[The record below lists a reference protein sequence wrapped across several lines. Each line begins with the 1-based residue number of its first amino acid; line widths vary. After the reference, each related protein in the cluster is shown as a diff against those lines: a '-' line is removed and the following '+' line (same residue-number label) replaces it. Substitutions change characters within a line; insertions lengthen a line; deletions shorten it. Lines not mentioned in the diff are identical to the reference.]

1 MLPSSSS
8 ESPSS
13 ASSGSWDQKSPP
25 LPPDQFYWHLNV
37 DDLIDIFETSAADA
51 SLAGPNDYREDSDDD
66 EEITTPDGDGDIDSQ
81 NSPSVVRIANLSDAH
96 SSDDQ
101 REIRGG
107 TQTRDEAYVRR
118 STLRDEDP
126 PREADQAQ
134 DSDSSD
140 EDAHLPKRSRH
151 F

>member
-25 LPPDQFYWHLNV
+25 LPPDQCCWHLNV
-37 DDLIDIFETSAADA
+37 DDLIDILETSAADA
-51 SLAGPNDYREDSDDD
+51 TLAGPNDYKEDTYDDG
-66 EEITTPDGDGDIDSQ
+66 ETTKPDGDGDIDSQ
-81 NSPSVVRIANLSDAH
+81 NPPSVVRIANLSGIH
-96 SSDDQ
+96 SSDDL

-107 TQTRDEAYVRR
+107 TQFRDEADVRQ

-140 EDAHLPKRSRH
+140 EYAHVPKRSRH